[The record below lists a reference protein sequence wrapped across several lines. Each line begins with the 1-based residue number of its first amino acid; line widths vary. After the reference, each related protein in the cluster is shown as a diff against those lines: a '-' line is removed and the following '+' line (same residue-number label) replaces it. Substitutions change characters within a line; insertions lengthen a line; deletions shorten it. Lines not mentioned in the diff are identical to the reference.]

1 MEKQDVKLYTF
12 GQVCEILE
20 ISQHIMKY
28 WLIKWSIKETTRI
41 GGRKVYS
48 AEVVEKLKKMIDTAR
63 ELEAFSKRCP
73 KRENIKTEGRSGKA

>member
-1 MEKQDVKLYTF
+1 MEKQDVQLYTF
-12 GQVCEILE
+12 GQVCEMLE
-20 ISQHIMKY
+20 IPQHIMKY

-48 AEVVEKLKKMIDTAR
+48 VEVVKELKRMIDTAR

-73 KRENIKTEGRSGKA
+73 KRENIKPEDRSGKA